1 MKRMFRRL
9 LLMLLLM
16 MVASIKFAADNN
28 NCILSDTILKLKRET
43 ICASLVGPS
52 TPWCLYSQNITA
64 EQDWPNQAV
73 YVHNLINT
81 IEAPTTCLNTSYAS
95 DTISWLETFQSNITL
110 GGSFMQTW
118 VVFQVQYYDMPRK
131 SGDRIEA
138 PDTLGRKCWAFA
150 YLDQLWNA
158 STFTNILDTAGLS
171 ATTFIQD
178 YNNAI
183 SETMK
188 LCSQVLANCFINST
202 YQPSRNGTCPG
213 DADLFFLGFERE
225 NALRNFIVTYPFFA

>member
-1 MKRMFRRL
+1 MFLRIL
-9 LLMLLLM
+9 FFVIIWSSKHAL
-16 MVASIKFAADNN
+16 ADDDNN
-28 NCILSDTILKLKRET
+28 CLLSDINLKLKRDT

-81 IEAPTTCLNTSYAS
+81 IESPNTCLNTSYAS
-95 DTISWLETFQSNITL
+95 DSISWLETFQSNITL

-131 SGDRIEA
+131 AGDRIEA

-158 STFTNILDTAGLS
+158 ITFTNILVTAGLS
-171 ATTFIQD
+171 ASKFIQA

-183 SETMK
+183 PETMT

-202 YQPSRNGTCPG
+202 YTPSRNGTCPG